1 MKLHD
6 VPTVWRPMGQTD
18 RRHYTAT
25 ARRDCRP
32 LANGCLIED
41 EAAEAIAQPV
51 GANGI
56 ETDLSHAGA

>member
-1 MKLHD
+1 MA
-6 VPTVWRPMGQTD
+6 QTD
-18 RRHYTAT
+18 RRHDTAT
-25 ARRDCRP
+25 ARPDCRP